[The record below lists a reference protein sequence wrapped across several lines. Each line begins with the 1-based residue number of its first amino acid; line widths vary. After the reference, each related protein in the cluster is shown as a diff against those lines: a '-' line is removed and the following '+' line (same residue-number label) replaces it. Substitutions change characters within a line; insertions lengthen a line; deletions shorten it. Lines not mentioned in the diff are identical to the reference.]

1 MCAPAFCERLRLK
14 CLPTVCSVQLD
25 PQKPD
30 EIYDNWQEVVEIT
43 TNQRRLVPRFV
54 LDAVGPNKLLGA
66 KFGDGH
72 WE

>member
-1 MCAPAFCERLRLK
+1 
-14 CLPTVCSVQLD
+14 VQLD